1 MHTTWRVVWLTRCTV
16 QPPWQLSLHFLASSP
31 LLMPTFGHHF
41 ATYITAALCLMR
53 VPIAMGL
60 ERNLRRAKS
69 KILAQNKL
77 KSSKRVDKISKW
89 VFLRGWH
96 DHRAWTN
103 DQYDWWPCS
112 VHRLDAFLIFGTN
125 LLDPERCINIL
136 NEIFMVT
143 KKKHCL
149 TDICQINDDYHN
161 SAQF

>member
-1 MHTTWRVVWLTRCTV
+1 MNLRQQERSDGIWLSR
-16 QPPWQLSLHFLASSP
+16 QFLACLP
-31 LLMPTFGHHF
+31 LLMPNFGHHF
-41 ATYITAALCLMR
+41 ATRTTAAHCLMR

-60 ERNLRRAKS
+60 ERNLRRAMS

-96 DHRAWTN
+96 YHRAWTN

-125 LLDPERCINIL
+125 LLDSERCINIL
-136 NEIFMVT
+136 NKIFMVT
-143 KKKHCL
+143 KKN
-149 TDICQINDDYHN
+149 IV
-161 SAQF
+161 